1 MIGNSNQGAFGR
13 ALEQLIFGNR
23 MLVLA
28 LFALVTAVMLFFAA
42 QLRVDAGFKKQIPL
56 DHEFMKTFIDYE
68 QEFGGANRVLVAVMD
83 KNGNMFNK
91 NFMQTMEKVT
101 NDVISLD
108 AVDDARVRSIFT
120 PNVRFVEVVEDG
132 FAGGNVIPSS
142 FTPNS
147 EGFDPTQEDFDTIR
161 SNIVKAGVVGRLVAK
176 DFSGAMV
183 WADLVPEG
191 GAANTKLDYQKIAG
205 EFESIRAKYEERPHD
220 PRDRIRQ
227 DGWRHRRRRAL
238 GDQLLLT
245 HDRLHLAVAVLVFD
259 VWQVGLTN
267 RSGGIDFRR
276 LDVGCAQAARLR
288 H

>member
-28 LFALVTAVMLFFAA
+28 LFALVTAVM
-42 QLRVDAGFKKQIPL
+42 PL

-161 SNIVKAGVVGRLVAK
+161 SNIVKAGVVEL
-176 DFSGAMV
+176 M
-183 WADLVPEG
+183 
-191 GAANTKLDYQKIAG
+191 QKEQQGYAY
-205 EFESIRAKYEERPHD
+205 IRP
-220 PRDRIRQ
+220 
-227 DGWRHRRRRAL
+227 
-238 GDQLLLT
+238 
-245 HDRLHLAVAVLVFD
+245 
-259 VWQVGLTN
+259 
-267 RSGGIDFRR
+267 
-276 LDVGCAQAARLR
+276 
-288 H
+288 